1 MRVDLLV
8 VARMLDALHEE
19 GRMKKTRLQL
29 YSRLNYPAFKRYL
42 NWLTDRGLVRIV
54 KERDGEYVE
63 LTEEGRESYEKLVEW
78 VKKYV
83 SEKL

>member
-42 NWLTDRGLVRIV
+42 NWLVNRKLVRIV
-54 KERDGEYVE
+54 KEKDGEYVE
-63 LTEEGRESYEKLVEW
+63 LTEDGRESYDRLVEW
-78 VKKYV
+78 VKRYV
-83 SEKL
+83 SERL

>member
-8 VARMLDALHEE
+8 VARILDALHEE

-42 NWLTDRGLVRIV
+42 NWLTQRGLVKIEQD
-54 KERDGEYVE
+54 KDGEYVE
-63 LTEEGRESYEKLVEW
+63 LTREGRQSYEQLVQW

-83 SEKL
+83 STRL